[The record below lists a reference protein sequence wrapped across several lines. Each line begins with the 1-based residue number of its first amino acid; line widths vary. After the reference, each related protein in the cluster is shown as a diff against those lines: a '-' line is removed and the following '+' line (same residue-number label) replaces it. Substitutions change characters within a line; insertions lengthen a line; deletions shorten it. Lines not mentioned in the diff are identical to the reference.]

1 MRILLAEDDM
11 RLGKLVKYM
20 LEKEGNVVDWVTT
33 GDMAYEY
40 AIYDDYEVLIL
51 DWMMPIKSGI
61 EVCKQLRE
69 KDYER
74 AILMLT
80 ARDAIEDR
88 VVGLDMGADDYLV
101 KPFEFAELFAR
112 IRALARRSNAQIQRE
127 IIIFGN
133 FYFDKT
139 QKILKKSDQEIQLSP
154 REFQIL
160 DLLVQNI
167 GIVVPKEVILERV
180 WGLESE
186 VNSNIV
192 ESYVKLLRKKMEL
205 NEEETTIKTIRGV
218 GYKLEES

>member
-1 MRILLAEDDM
+1 M
-11 RLGKLVKYM
+11 
-20 LEKEGNVVDWVTT
+20 
-33 GDMAYEY
+33 
-40 AIYDDYEVLIL
+40 
-51 DWMMPIKSGI
+51 
-61 EVCKQLRE
+61 
-69 KDYER
+69 
-74 AILMLT
+74 
-80 ARDAIEDR
+80 
-88 VVGLDMGADDYLV
+88 
-101 KPFEFAELFAR
+101 
-112 IRALARRSNAQIQRE
+112 
-127 IIIFGN
+127 
-133 FYFDKT
+133 
-139 QKILKKSDQEIQLSP
+139 KKADQEIQLSP